1 MAETVHIAQ
10 MAEKLSDEL
19 FAEFFWEKVGPTNQ
33 NWSCED
39 KSRHGVNTHPSDV
52 VFFYD
57 EPYSQVRTYINCDL
71 KSYAKKSI
79 TSNAIRGAAE
89 SLAKQV
95 ACAEKSQEWR
105 KLYVHDHVS
114 PEICGLLFVYNH
126 DGEYDTTFSSML
138 LAIKTEKLDLPK
150 SSKLVVLGPEDIF
163 WLDNVRYEIRQMR
176 GSSGADR
183 LPDREHCRYFYP
195 QLVRKA
201 NVQFEKAKAA
211 TLEMLTSPWII
222 LEYSKPATGDRR
234 GVVVFYRRDGSTAQ
248 EFMYLID
255 YLRHYQVLSEAIDVH
270 IKVLDTVPT
279 AHAIFQKAVQQYI
292 EEMGQDNPD
301 NDLATL
307 VKAIK
312 YSKMTQVVSNFSSI
326 ELGMDYE

>member
-19 FAEFFWEKVGPTNQ
+19 FAEFFWTKVGSTNQ
-33 NWSCED
+33 NWPCENKEHHD
-39 KSRHGVNTHPSDV
+39 VETHPSDV

-71 KSYAKKSI
+71 KSYAKDSI
-79 TSNAIRGAAE
+79 TRSAIRGAVE

-95 ACAEKSQEWR
+95 ACAEKSDEWR

-126 DGEYDTTFSSML
+126 DGEYDKNFSNL
-138 LAIKTEKLDLPK
+138 LNSVKIEKLDLPK
-150 SSKLVVLGPEDIF
+150 NAKLVVLGPEDIF

-176 GSSGADR
+176 GSSGSDR
-183 LPDREHCRYFYP
+183 LPDAEHCQYFYP

-201 NVQFEKAKAA
+201 NVQVEKARAA
-211 TLEMLTSPWII
+211 TLEMLTAPWII
-222 LEYSKPATGDRR
+222 LEYKKPKSGDRR
-234 GVVVFYRRDGSTAQ
+234 GVVVFYRRNGSTTQ

-255 YLRHYQVLSEAIDVH
+255 YLRHYQVLGEDTDVL
-270 IKVLDTVPT
+270 IKTLDTVPT
-279 AHAIFQKAVQQYI
+279 AHATFQKAVQQYI
-292 EEMGQDNPD
+292 EEMSDGNAD
-301 NDLATL
+301 NDLSTL

-312 YSKMTQVVSNFSSI
+312 YSKMTQVISTFSSI